1 MSLFYNKIDYF
12 SEKNVYYLSIMRAQ
26 NNSQSTE
33 KQADVRKINGAGY
46 VLGLNDAKY
55 ILAFGYFSESDA
67 NKVKENISK
76 SFSEA
81 LVLTQ
86 NFPKIKNKVKKHISS
101 ISDYKDY
108 FKYLSQIENKIYNLA
123 TAFDQST
130 IDIREIYKYL
140 VKNCL
145 QIEEMMNNVNN
156 INRDNLYKN
165 NIKKQFITSLS
176 YIKDGF
182 ESCKTEIYKGENVS
196 VYTKFLFIDICEN
209 EISLRKELNKI

>member
-1 MSLFYNKIDYF
+1 
-12 SEKNVYYLSIMRAQ
+12 MRAK

-67 NKVKENISK
+67 NKVKENMSK

-86 NFPKIKNKVKKHISS
+86 NFPKIKNRVKRYISS

-108 FKYLSQIENKIYNLA
+108 FKFLSQIENEIYNLA

-156 INRDNLYKN
+156 INCDNLYKN

-176 YIKDGF
+176 YIKDSF